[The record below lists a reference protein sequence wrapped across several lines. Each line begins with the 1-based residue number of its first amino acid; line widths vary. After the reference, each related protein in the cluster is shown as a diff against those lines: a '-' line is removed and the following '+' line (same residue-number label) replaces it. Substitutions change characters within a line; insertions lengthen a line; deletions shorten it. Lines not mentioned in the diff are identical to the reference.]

1 MVEARGLGMSRQLD
15 RIEQRLDEL
24 TSMVGAVAWYFE
36 EAMDYLA
43 ILDQEILLIEEHLG
57 IESTRLGHVPEPPA
71 ILEEMRHRPPEG

>member
-1 MVEARGLGMSRQLD
+1 MSRQLD

-43 ILDQEILLIEEHLG
+43 ILDQEILLIEDKLG
-57 IESTRLGHVPEPPA
+57 IETTRLGQVPKPPPLVEEAA
-71 ILEEMRHRPPEG
+71 IRPPEG